1 MTNNDTLDRLR
12 ATLKLTDAEVLEC
25 FTLVGRTLTSEAQ
38 AGLGA
43 PVQGE
48 ARTLLTDALLADF
61 LDGLIIARRGPNP
74 SSSGS
79 RDAVVEL
86 TNNMILKK
94 LRIALNLHAED
105 MLKLFHIGGKTLANR
120 ELSVLFRKPTNK
132 HYKAC
137 DDELLN
143 AFLEGVKKSEELPVA
158 R

>member
-1 MTNNDTLDRLR
+1 VTHNDTLDRLR
-12 ATLKLTDAEVLEC
+12 ATLKLTDAEVLKC
-25 FTLVGRTLTSEAQ
+25 FTLVGRTLTTEAQ

-43 PVQGE
+43 QVQGE
-48 ARTLLTDALLADF
+48 SRTLLTDALLADF
-61 LDGLIIARRGPNP
+61 LDGLIIARRGPSP

-94 LRIALNLHAED
+94 LRIALNLQAED
-105 MLKLFHIGGKTLANR
+105 MLKLFHRGGKTLAKG
-120 ELSVLFRKPTNK
+120 ELSALFRKSTHK

-137 DDELLN
+137 DDEHLS
-143 AFLEGVKKSEELPVA
+143 AFLEGVKKSEGRPT

>member
-12 ATLKLTDAEVLEC
+12 TARKLTEAEVLEC

-38 AGLGA
+38 ASLGA
-43 PVQGE
+43 QVQGE
-48 ARTLLTDALLADF
+48 ERTLLTDALLADF
-61 LDGLIIARRGPNP
+61 LDGLVIARRGPNP

-94 LRIALNLHAED
+94 LRIALNLYAED
-105 MLKLFHIGGKTLANR
+105 MLKLFHLGGKTLVNG
-120 ELSVLFRKPTNK
+120 ELTVLFRKPTHK

-137 DDELLN
+137 DDELFS
-143 AFLEGVKKSEELPVA
+143 AFLEGLKKSEERL